1 MRENEFYG
9 ANTQK
14 SEAEITKEIES
25 LESEIEKLDDYCN
38 RLWIL
43 KEKKRMEFKTSMQR
57 HQASV
62 NETIENVEETVEV
75 KNNQKREQKED
86 SYQKKQINPQ
96 SNKKMVNRF
105 CPYCGAPVN
114 GMRFCGQCGNKVN
127 D

>member
-25 LESEIEKLDDYCN
+25 LESEIKKLDDYCN

-86 SYQKKQINPQ
+86 SYQKKQINQQ
-96 SNKKMVNRF
+96 SNKTVVNRF

>member
-38 RLWIL
+38 RLWVL

-57 HQASV
+57 HQVSV
-62 NETIENVEETVEV
+62 NETIENVKETVEV
-75 KNNQKREQKED
+75 RNNQKRE
-86 SYQKKQINPQ
+86 QINPQ

>member
-25 LESEIEKLDDYCN
+25 LESEIKKLEDYCN

-43 KEKKRMEFKTSMQR
+43 KEKKRMEFKTNMQSHR
-57 HQASV
+57 TSV
-62 NETIENVEETVEV
+62 NEISGNIKETVGV
-75 KNNQKREQKED
+75 KDDQKKEQEENI
-86 SYQKKQINPQ
+86 YQKKQISPQ

>member
-25 LESEIEKLDDYCN
+25 LESEIKKLDDYCN

-86 SYQKKQINPQ
+86 SYQKKQINQQ
-96 SNKKMVNRF
+96 SNKKVVNRF

>member
-25 LESEIEKLDDYCN
+25 LESEIKKLDDYCN

-86 SYQKKQINPQ
+86 SYQKKQINQQ
-96 SNKKMVNRF
+96 SNKKVVNRF

-114 GMRFCGQCGNKVN
+114 GMRFCGQCGNKV
-127 D
+127 DD